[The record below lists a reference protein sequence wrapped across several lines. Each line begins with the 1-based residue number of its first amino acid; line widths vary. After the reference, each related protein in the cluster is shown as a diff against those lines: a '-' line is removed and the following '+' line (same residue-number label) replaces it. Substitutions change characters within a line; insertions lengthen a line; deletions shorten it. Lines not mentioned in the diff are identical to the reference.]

1 MRLALFM
8 SVLLLLSAFAF
19 AAVDPKAEPMPTPL
33 MRTVEPYPAKAGTEV
48 IVSGDNLG
56 TNVVAEVYISADG
69 NKNLKVEVTSQTD
82 KELKF
87 KVPATI
93 KPASYKVLVLL
104 KSVDPTIIEEPVRL
118 VIEE

>member
-1 MRLALFM
+1 MRFALFL

-19 AAVDPKAEPMPTPL
+19 AAVDPKSEPMPTPL

-48 IVSGDNLG
+48 VVTGDNLG
-56 TNVVAEVYISADG
+56 ANIVAEVYISADG
-69 NKNLKVEVTSQTD
+69 KTNTKVEVTSQTE

-87 KVPATI
+87 KVPAV
-93 KPASYKVLVLL
+93 KAASYKVLVLL

-118 VIEE
+118 VVEE

>member
-1 MRLALFM
+1 MRLALFL
-8 SVLLLLSAFAF
+8 SVLLLPSAFAF
-19 AAVDPKAEPMPTPL
+19 AAVDPKSEPMPTPL
-33 MRTVEPYPAKAGTEV
+33 MRTVEPYPARAGTEV
-48 IVSGDNLG
+48 IVAGDNLG
-56 TNVVAEVYISADG
+56 KNVIAEVYISFEG
-69 NKNLKVEVTSQTD
+69 KNMKVEVTSQTE

-87 KVPATI
+87 KVPNV